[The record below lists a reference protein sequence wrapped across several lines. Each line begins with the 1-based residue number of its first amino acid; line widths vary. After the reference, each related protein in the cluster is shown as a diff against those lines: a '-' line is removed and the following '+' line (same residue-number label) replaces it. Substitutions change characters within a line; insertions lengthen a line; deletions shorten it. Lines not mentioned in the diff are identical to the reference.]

1 MNRLVRLY
9 PRRWRERYRDEY
21 DELIT
26 SMSAGLGRYGRARLA
41 LDVVRGA
48 FDAHLQRR
56 AGMRKLFSDPPVR
69 RGVLDGLVVA
79 AAIAVVLFLSN
90 VVFPK
95 GPDESD
101 SDPEYL
107 VQLAAAYLLLFALLV
122 AIGVHARWR
131 TGSPLAGIKGGVA
144 AAVAIVLVLFVG
156 SIVVDNVWLSVVSQ
170 QHDKRMAF
178 ARSGFSSM
186 QLFLNLQNLEG
197 LFVITPVGAFVGGL
211 LGGLGGLIG
220 TRWAGKRATA
230 G

>member
-1 MNRLVRLY
+1 VRLHRLVGLY
-9 PRRWRERYRDEY
+9 PRAWRERYRDEF
-21 DELIT
+21 DELIA

-79 AAIAVVLFLSN
+79 AGIAVVLFLSN

-95 GPDESD
+95 SPDESD

-107 VQLAAAYLLLFALLV
+107 VQLAAGYLLLFALLV

-144 AAVAIVLVLFVG
+144 AGVAIAVVLYLAVTV
-156 SIVVDNVWLSVVSQ
+156 IDNGWLSLVSQ

-178 ARSGFSSM
+178 ARSGMSSM
-186 QLFLNLQNLEG
+186 RLFLNLQNLEG
-197 LFVITPVGAFVGGL
+197 VLVVVPGAAFAGGL

-220 TRWAGKRATA
+220 TRWATPR
-230 G
+230 